1 MVSNGAKRVSSL
13 PEALQICEHFED
25 LWVIGG
31 AQLYAQALPLAC
43 HAVVTEIG
51 LPFDGDVFAPPFP
64 PAWQER
70 SRQPHIAANGL
81 PFAFV
86 SYVNTGL
93 ADGAA

>member
-1 MVSNGAKRVSSL
+1 ML
-13 PEALQICEHFED
+13 D
-25 LWVIGG
+25 GG
-31 AQLYAQALPLAC
+31 PLYAQALPLAC

-70 SRQPHIAANGL
+70 SRQPHISANGL